1 MKSSWFRG
9 LLLAPG
15 ICLVLGLAT
24 PATAQVPRTPP
35 PSFVPPPITWWKD
48 AQFVK
53 DLGLTADQSS
63 KIDQIFQMV
72 LPRLRHKRDELTEQ
86 ETELSRLVETD
97 AGEVLIG
104 RQSDRVEAVRA
115 VLNKSRT
122 LMIVHMREVLTPD
135 QRIKFKALTEQ
146 WNRDHRPPAPQG
158 TGGR

>member
-1 MKSSWFRG
+1 MKSFLFRR

-15 ICLVLGLAT
+15 ICLMLGFGT
-24 PATAQVPRTPP
+24 PAAAQTPRTPP
-35 PSFVPPPITWWKD
+35 SFAPPPITWWKD

-63 KIDQIFQMV
+63 KIDMVFQMA
-72 LPRLRHKRDELTEQ
+72 LPRLTHKRDELNEQ
-86 ETELSRLVETD
+86 ESELSRLVETD
-97 AGEVLIG
+97 AGETLIG
-104 RQSDRVEAVRA
+104 RQSDTVEAVRA

-146 WNRDHRPPAPQG
+146 WNRDHRPMTPQRG